1 MGTPIANVRSRRWR
15 CGDEPVALTFVTTL
29 PRWPGWRHLPR
40 ETRDIL
46 FLLGVIA
53 WTVLPHLA
61 HLPWWCGALTAV
73 VLVWRGSL
81 AVANAPLPGRWAVIA
96 VLLLAAGL
104 TWFTHRTL
112 LGKDAGVTLLVVLMV
127 LKTLELRLR
136 RDAVVVFFLGFFLV
150 LTNFLYSQS
159 LAVAAAMLVSVWGL
173 LTALVLAHMPVGQ
186 PSLKRAGAL
195 AARAG
200 VLGAPLMLALFLLF
214 PRFGPLWGLPSDAL
228 PRTGLSNTLRLGGV
242 AEIANDDSVAM
253 RLRFED
259 GAPPPQHAL
268 YFRGPV
274 LSHFDGK
281 EWHRREF
288 TMAQARLRTEG
299 APRRYE
305 ITLEPSRL
313 PFLPLLDATAE
324 APRMEGWRFLQRPDL
339 QWQAERPLAERLRL
353 EATAWTAFSHGPLE
367 PAYELQAELQLP
379 AGSNPRTVAW
389 ARALRERLPGA
400 DAEGLAG
407 ALYRHVREAGFGYT
421 LAPGTYGEPD
431 GANAI
436 DDFWLGRK
444 QGFCEHFAASFV
456 LAMRAMG
463 VPARI
468 VTGYQ
473 GADRELQDG
482 WLVVRQS
489 HAHAWAEY
497 WQRGRGWVR
506 ADPTAAVAPDRI
518 ERSAA
523 LAPPP
528 GLVAGTLG
536 AMSPALV
543 ARLRLLWERVD
554 NRWNQWVLNY
564 SRGDQFDLLSRL
576 GVGSPNWADLALL
589 LIGLLSGTA
598 LLGAGWALY
607 DRHRQDPWQRLQAR
621 VRRRLTEMGIAAA
634 PHEPLRTLATRVRA
648 GLAERG
654 EGVAQALER
663 LDGQRYGP
671 HARRR
676 PDPGWWRAFA
686 GAAASAAR

>member
-1 MGTPIANVRSRRWR
+1 M
-15 CGDEPVALTFVTTL
+15 TFVAAL

-40 ETRDIL
+40 ETRDVL

-96 VLLLAAGL
+96 VLVLAAGL

-112 LGKDAGVTLLVVLMV
+112 LGKEAGVTMLVVLMV

-159 LAVAAAMLVSVWGL
+159 IVVAAAMLVSVWGL
-173 LTALVLAHMPVGQ
+173 LTALVLSHMPVGQ
-186 PSLKRAGAL
+186 PSLRRAGAL

-200 VLGAPLMLALFLLF
+200 VLGAPVMLALFLLF

-228 PRTGLSNTLRLGGV
+228 PRTGLSDTLRLGSV

-253 RLRFED
+253 RLRFEG
-259 GAPPPQHAL
+259 GAPPPQAEL

-274 LSHFDGK
+274 LSRFDGLA
-281 EWHRREF
+281 WHRRDF
-288 TMAQARLRTEG
+288 VPAPPRLRTEG

-305 ITLEPSRL
+305 LTLEPSRL
-313 PFLPLLDATAE
+313 AYLPLLDATDQ
-324 APRMEGWRFLQRPDL
+324 APQLEGWRFVQRGDL
-339 QWQAERPLAERLRL
+339 QWVAERPLAERVRL
-353 EATAWTAFSHGPLE
+353 AATAWTAFEHGPLE
-367 PAYELQAELQLP
+367 PAGFELQAELQLP
-379 AGSNPRTVAW
+379 PGANPRTRAW
-389 ARALRERLPGA
+389 AQALRERMPAASA
-400 DAEGLAG
+400 DQLAE
-407 ALYRHVREAGFGYT
+407 ALYRHIREAGFSYT
-421 LAPGTYGEPD
+421 LAPGLYGDAD
-431 GANAI
+431 GRDAI

-444 QGFCEHFAASFV
+444 AGFCEHFAASFV
-456 LAMRAMG
+456 LALRAMG

-518 ERSAA
+518 QRSAA

-543 ARLRLLWERVD
+543 QHLRVLWERLD

-564 SRGDQFDLLSRL
+564 SRTDQFDLLSRL
-576 GVGSPNWADLALL
+576 GVASPDWADLALV
-589 LIGLLSGTA
+589 LIALLSGSA
-598 LLGAGWALY
+598 LVGAGWALY
-607 DRHRQDPWQRLQAR
+607 DRHRQDPWQRLHAR
-621 VRRRLTEMGIAAA
+621 VRRQLGEIGIAAA
-634 PHEPLRTLATRVRA
+634 PHEPWRTLAARVRA
-648 GLAERG
+648 ERPAGTALAAALEALDRQRYAAPSRRKPDPAWWRG
-654 EGVAQALER
+654 FAQAA
-663 LDGQRYGP
+663 Q
-671 HARRR
+671 
-676 PDPGWWRAFA
+676 
-686 GAAASAAR
+686 AAAR